1 MKNIY
6 SFILG
11 HSSELSLVEIKNVLN
26 FQNISFNIINFNPK
40 FLILETEEELDTK
53 SLNNTLGGI
62 IKIGKLEFF
71 IDKLDNS
78 ENLISSFV
86 EIIKR
91 NCSLDKPFTF
101 SGEKVRGKKVKFGF
115 SLYEKNR
122 NVEKFIYKLAIG
134 IKKYFKTENIS
145 SRIVTS
151 KNIDLSAV
159 IVEKE
164 HLINLGFDM
173 QVLNVASR
181 YYFLRTLAVQDF
193 ARFNALD
200 YDRPRIDSKSG
211 MTPPKLAKMML
222 NLVDN
227 KSIILDPFC
236 GSGTILLMAA
246 ELGFQK
252 IIGSDISEK
261 AILDSKENLKW
272 YEERFNQ
279 KVDNYVFKADVK
291 NLLEE
296 GIENKSINCIVSE
309 GYLGQPLRG
318 YEDFSFIQGQ
328 ISDLSDLYLE
338 SFKVFKSLLKTGG
351 CVIITLPI
359 FVVDNKENHLEVIK
373 EIESMGFEEELLL
386 ENDRKLIYKR
396 EGQRVYRNVIKFVN
410 I

>member
-11 HSSELSLVEIKNVLN
+11 HSSELSLVEIRSVLN
-26 FQNISFNIINFNPK
+26 FQNINFDIIHSNSK
-40 FLILETEEELDTK
+40 FLILETEEELDAK
-53 SLNNTLGGI
+53 NLNNILGGI

-86 EIIKR
+86 EIVKR
-91 NCSLDKPFTF
+91 NCSLD
-101 SGEKVRGKKVKFGF
+101 KKVKFGF
-115 SLYEKNR
+115 SLYEKNK
-122 NVEKFIYKLAIG
+122 NIEKFIYKLSMG
-134 IKKYFKTENIS
+134 VKKYFKTEKIS

-164 HLINLGFDM
+164 HLIDLGFDM
-173 QVLNVASR
+173 QVLNVDGR
-181 YYFLRTLAVQDF
+181 FYFLRTLAVQDF

-200 YDRPRIDSKSG
+200 YDRPCVDSKSG
-211 MTPPKLAKMML
+211 MTPPKLAKIML
-222 NLVDN
+222 NLVNN
-227 KSIILDPFC
+227 KGIVLDPFC

-261 AILDSKENLKW
+261 AILDSKENLEW
-272 YEERFNQ
+272 YEERFNC
-279 KVDNYVFKADVK
+279 KMNKYIFKADVK
-291 NLLEE
+291 NLLQE
-296 GIENKSINCIVSE
+296 GIEKDSIDCVVSE

-318 YEDFSFIQGQ
+318 HEDFSFIQEQ
-328 ISDLSDLYLE
+328 ISDLKDLYLE
-338 SFKVFKSLLKTGG
+338 SFKTFKSLLKAGG

-359 FVVDNKENHLEVIK
+359 FVIDNRENHLEIIK
-373 EIESMGFEEELLL
+373 EIENIGFKEESLL
-386 ENDRKLIYKR
+386 ENNKNLIYKR
-396 EGQRVYRNVIKFVN
+396 EGQRVYRNVVKFIK